1 MNTTAPVIVFGESS
15 ASVFLIH
22 ELTKKNE
29 SVLWVNGSGNRLIP
43 VMPYVKSEKALGTL
57 LAAQN
62 SLDAEP
68 YARPLERGT
77 FHRVFRN
84 KAFKFPVWK
93 RAASLQS
100 QEESFSEMVWIPEQ
114 AFLGVQ
120 EFRMGGLTPVQ
131 IENELRVRFET
142 HELVKKVQNTPIVEF
157 EVFEHG
163 GKIQFANG
171 LITEFKQF
179 YFCDS
184 LNELRTIPKLTSVF
198 KHPLS
203 GVKSSNQMNALQVI
217 FHHSVA
223 MTQSTDVGFVVPL
236 NRDSGET
243 FDRDVL
249 GYFLDDRTSVWTV
262 FLQHSECEENHD
274 IMKKLRKLKQSLN
287 RAFDSPEFLT
297 EGKKDFLATVEKEQF
312 RFEENCI
319 MTEGEFKTSKSNPD
333 FVLLP
338 DSFGLS
344 KTLEAIADR
353 FEIQSIEFSAFET
366 EGTNAQAAIVDEA
379 AVDESSEAEVD
390 VSETHSVGPET
401 NSGSPNL

>member
-1 MNTTAPVIVFGESS
+1 MNTTSPVIVFGESS

-22 ELTKKNE
+22 ELTKQNE
-29 SVLWVNGSGNRLIP
+29 SVLWVNGSGTRLIP

-62 SLDAEP
+62 SLDDEP

-77 FHRVFRN
+77 FHRVFRS

-93 RAASLQS
+93 RAASLEA
-100 QEESFSEMVWIPEQ
+100 QEESFVEMVWSPEQ

-131 IENELRVRFET
+131 IENELRARFEN
-142 HELVKKVQNTPIVEF
+142 HSLVKKVQNTPIVEF

-163 GKIQFANG
+163 GKIQFADG

-203 GVKSSNQMNALQVI
+203 GVKSSNQMNALQVV

-223 MTQSTDVGFVVPL
+223 LNQSTDVGFVVPM
-236 NRDSGET
+236 NRDAGET

-249 GYFLDDRTSVWTV
+249 GYFLDERTSVWTV
-262 FLQHSECEENHD
+262 FLQQSECEENHD

-287 RAFDSPEFLT
+287 RAFDSPEFLA
-297 EGKKDFLATVEKEQF
+297 EGKKDFLSTVEKEQF
-312 RFEENCI
+312 RFEENCL
-319 MTEGEFKTSKSNPD
+319 MPEGELKTSKSNPD

-338 DSFGLS
+338 DCFGLS
-344 KTLEAIADR
+344 KALEAVADR
-353 FEIQSIEFSAFET
+353 FQIEAIEFAAFES
-366 EGTNAQAAIVDEA
+366 EATNASATVVDEA
-379 AVDESSEAEVD
+379 IDDEVVRD
-390 VSETHSVGPET
+390 ETTESDL
-401 NSGSPNL
+401 NL